1 MGTGASSPQRFTA
14 SWQNT
19 SKLASPRLTLRCA
32 LAPRY
37 PRRRV
42 RFRENA
48 DFDSQDIYGP
58 SESVLGSFREK
69 NPDKSFQVF
78 TKCVPNIFREKP
90 TRASIEAGISR
101 SCAAL
106 KQQKL
111 DLVQLHW
118 WDYSV
123 PGMVDVAL
131 TLTEL
136 AKGGR
141 ITSVGVT
148 NMDTEALAKLVDAGV
163 PVVCN
168 QVQLSLLDRRPLNGM
183 VQYCANHN
191 IKLLTY
197 GTLAGGLLSERYV
210 AEPKAGLPF
219 VGPRYPPVDLN
230 TSSLKMYSR
239 NISDQVRRVS
249 YRADEPAATPQAA
262 WLRSL
267 SRPRMS
273 RRRAGARFC
282 AACKPSLASTASA
295 LPLLRC
301 DGPWTRGLCIR
312 SLECATRHTSSTT
325 LLLSLWCL
333 MRATAPP
340 STRRCAAVQDLPV
353 TATAWSVLST
363 LVFRT

>member
-1 MGTGASSPQRFTA
+1 MAEHIKSGFTSFDTAVRAQALIGAA
-14 SWQNT
+14 NT
-19 SKLASPRLTLRCA
+19 PAHWCEALCRRLLCLACVGALRA
-32 LAPRY
+32 RHSQVAK
-37 PRRRV
+37 
-42 RFRENA
+42 
-48 DFDSQDIYGP
+48 QDIYGP

-69 NPDKSFQVF
+69 NPDVQFQVF

-90 TRASIEAGISR
+90 TRPSIEAGISR

-118 WDYSV
+118 WDYNV

-141 ITSVGVT
+141 IASVGVT

-168 QVQLSLLDRRPLNGM
+168 QVQFSLLDRRPLNGM
-183 VQYCANHN
+183 VQYCTKHN

-239 NISDQVRRVS
+239 NISDQVRCCATSRLAS
-249 YRADEPAATPQAA
+249 TRGENGAAKRRALTPAPT
-262 WLRSL
+262 LCR
-267 SRPRMS
+267 
-273 RRRAGARFC
+273 RRRAGVRFC
-282 AACKPSLASTASA
+282 AACRPSLASTASA
-295 LPLLRC
+295 SPLLRC
-301 DGPWTRGLCIR
+301 GGPWTRDLCIR
-312 SLECATRHTSSTT
+312 SLACATRRTSLTT
-325 LLLSLWCL
+325 QPLSLWC
-333 MRATAPP
+333 
-340 STRRCAAVQDLPV
+340 
-353 TATAWSVLST
+353 
-363 LVFRT
+363 